1 MGGGDCGGI
10 LNNDS
15 GYDTEKINLATAE
28 YGIIVVDRTL
38 ENVSGVSSISTDGIT
53 AYGAKGAIFVKAPK
67 ATVVNIYNAAGV
79 LMRSVDVE
87 SGTTRL
93 DGFTAGLYLVGTTK
107 VAVK

>member
-1 MGGGDCGGI
+1 M
-10 LNNDS
+10 
-15 GYDTEKINLATAE
+15 ATAG

-87 SGTTRL
+87 SGITRL

>member
-1 MGGGDCGGI
+1 M
-10 LNNDS
+10 
-15 GYDTEKINLATAE
+15 T
-28 YGIIVVDRTL
+28 
-38 ENVSGVSSISTDGIT
+38 
-53 AYGAKGAIFVKAPK
+53 
-67 ATVVNIYNAAGV
+67 TVVNIYNAAGV